1 VLVLATDIPSQPR
14 RPGTYRVLH
23 EGRDQAGMFAP
34 VVKRT
39 MTAAD
44 PQSVPADVLAAA
56 ELALTPPTGPVYLG
70 IPTDFLPVRVP
81 SAKGFRSDVQ
91 PRLPDEP
98 RIEAAVHLLEAA
110 QAPLICAGGGALR
123 AEAGPAVAALAE
135 RLGAPVVMTTR
146 PRDCSHENTHAL
158 SPRRFTLRRWARCG
172 TTPTWLSRSA
182 PTSTA

>member
-1 VLVLATDIPSQPR
+1 LVLATDIPSQPR

-123 AEAGPAVAALAE
+123 GRQGP
-135 RLGAPVVMTTR
+135 RWP
-146 PRDCSHENTHAL
+146 L
-158 SPRRFTLRRWARCG
+158 SPSGWVLQW
-172 TTPTWLSRSA
+172 S
-182 PTSTA
+182 